1 MELRKPEKMLRRQ
14 ACGHACL
21 LLWAHLGKR
30 IAPTYGVWL
39 SSCDPCWQMGR
50 QEGRHGGAA

>member
-50 QEGRHGGAA
+50 NAK